1 MSYIFSSKEKK
12 QGEQM
17 DIQQRN
23 QQNYNRMMQQPV

>member
-23 QQNYNRMMQQPV
+23 QQNYNRMMQ